1 MTKDQITL
9 EDLFATIQTK
19 ISQKEE
25 GSYSYELAKKGVEK
39 ITRKVGEEALEVVI
53 AAFVN
58 EKNKSIKSREDLIG
72 EVCDLFYHN
81 LVLLASQ
88 EIEFS
93 EILSELTRRN
103 NHKK

>member
-9 EDLFATIQTK
+9 EDLFTTIKTK